1 MSKMKIKIKKKKKL
15 NKLINFSFMTKV
27 DQMVKVQCFYMES
40 DKTVTVPLE
49 VRLDKEILIKMIIDA
64 NK

>member
-15 NKLINFSFMTKV
+15 NKLINFSLMTKV